1 MKKRYYLLSILII
14 LGALGVSSQQSEVK
28 NREVASLKQKNA
40 IPMKTQ
46 NQKTN
51 ALKVAEENKK
61 EPSTITKREIRS
73 LRDSFPEN
81 DQLKAQIQRNP
92 HSTPKAL
99 LSFAKQLGPLM
110 EKALKNETDA
120 KVLMSEFQACA
131 LDETVAV
138 AGRALCVQDTEKLAE
153 LHPHMKN
160 KASELRSSVSP
171 EVKKIL
177 DTNDSFIVK

>member
-1 MKKRYYLLSILII
+1 MKKRYYLLIVFIIFMVLGFSLQQPQVEKRQIASI
-14 LGALGVSSQQSEVK
+14 
-28 NREVASLKQKNA
+28 N
-40 IPMKTQ
+40 PQ
-46 NQKTN
+46 NQKTSV
-51 ALKVAEENKK
+51 LKVAEENKK
-61 EPSTITKREIRS
+61 EPSTITQSEIRS
-73 LRDSFPEN
+73 LRDSFPKN
-81 DQLKAQIQRNP
+81 DQLKAQIQSNP

-99 LSFAKQLGPLM
+99 LTFAKQIGPLM